1 MVSKKNKQGNK
12 TYLAGYI
19 DQHMKEQRKSYVKLA
34 SYCGFPKAYVTRL
47 KAGQWIPTPRQCT
60 NIGGFLHIPWH
71 QVWVAAGHLRQDEVD
86 RLMVRNQM
94 PFYRLDDT
102 EAEIINSY
110 RFCNEDTSV
119 YLTAAVRGAAR
130 ASENITNGTKRQ
142 HRVTF
147 LLEMDFVNYPQ
158 WLEDVQATH
167 INDDYPKVFRINES
181 NGFDY
186 LAQSTVV
193 GTLRFSQTRVMS
205 PLPRQLWADD

>member
-1 MVSKKNKQGNK
+1 
-12 TYLAGYI
+12 
-19 DQHMKEQRKSYVKLA
+19 
-34 SYCGFPKAYVTRL
+34 
-47 KAGQWIPTPRQCT
+47 
-60 NIGGFLHIPWH
+60 
-71 QVWVAAGHLRQDEVD
+71 
-86 RLMVRNQM
+86 MVRNQT

-130 ASENITNGTKRQ
+130 ASENITSGKKRQ

-158 WLEDVQATH
+158 WLEDVPATH

-193 GTLRFSQTRVMS
+193 GTLRFSQTRVM
-205 PLPRQLWADD
+205 